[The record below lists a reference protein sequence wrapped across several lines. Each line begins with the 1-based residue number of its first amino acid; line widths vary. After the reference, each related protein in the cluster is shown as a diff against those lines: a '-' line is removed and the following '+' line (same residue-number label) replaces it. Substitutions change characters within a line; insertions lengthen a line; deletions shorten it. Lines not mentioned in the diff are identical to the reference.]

1 MKNTLY
7 TFLFSLI
14 LGFTA
19 HAQVLNVPLIEQE
32 QDAWCWNG
40 VSKSALDYYGE
51 VHEQCEIA
59 EYVRTVTSRGFG
71 NTPCCENPTGPCN
84 QGNAIYN
91 EDGSIQDILHHFA
104 GITSE
109 YKGQFGRTEAD
120 VANSIA
126 RNAVVPCGW
135 LWATGGGHAV
145 LIHGYVSGNVYYMDP
160 WYGEGKKIAS
170 YSNFSSGSDGSDAGH
185 HTWITGIYFTSD
197 VTQTDTV
204 VPCDA
209 PNSITVS
216 NISGSSVDLN
226 WPVIASAQSYKIRY
240 RAQGSATWIN
250 TTSSANSKTIAN
262 LSGTTTYEFQV
273 ASVCNSVSESSFSS
287 TATATTLEGPVVYCA
302 ANGNSV
308 DGEWINSVVFGSIN
322 NTSNANGGYADFT
335 AQSTSI
341 TAGTSANIT
350 LTPGFASSWLFGTTT
365 QPEFWSIWIDLNQD
379 GDFTDANEQRFV
391 SSSSSTS
398 AVTAAISIPSGSPA
412 GTTRM
417 RIAMKRSSVASSCE
431 SFANGEVEDYSVTI
445 IEDLPPTCDVVTNL
459 SISSVTNNSFSASWS
474 GDVDATSYNVDIRE
488 NGGAWTTVST
498 TTASYNFTG
507 LSAETNYEVKVSTVC
522 SFGNS
527 AESNIVSAT
536 TLSGPV
542 EYCSASGNSTSEWIE
557 AISLGNI
564 NNTSGA
570 DGGYADFTTQSASIE
585 IGASASLTITPGFP
599 YSWLFGYTTQ
609 AEFYSVWI
617 DLNQDGDFDDANELQ
632 YVSPNS
638 NSGYQAFSVSLS
650 IPASAALGETRLR
663 IAMKRGSAANS
674 CEALANGEVED
685 YTVNIVS
692 SVGGSGRITAV
703 GSISELESSM
713 YPNPASDVVNIKLSI
728 PSNSST
734 VTINLRDISGKWI
747 QGETFESA
755 NSDKTTTYQMPLN
768 QLTQGIYLV
777 EVVTNTGDRQL
788 QKLIV
793 N

>member
-1 MKNTLY
+1 MKKIVIL
-7 TFLFSLI
+7 LI
-14 LGFTA
+14 VLGASFGLQ
-19 HAQVLNVPLIEQE
+19 AQVLNVPTVEQE
-32 QDAWCWNG
+32 QENWCWAG
-40 VSKSALDYYGE
+40 VSKCMLDYYGNTLQ
-51 VHEQCEIA
+51 QCEIA
-59 EYVRTVTSRGFG
+59 EYARTTSTYYNYG
-71 NTPCCENPTGPCN
+71 NTPCCDVPDGACDQYN
-84 QGNAIYN
+84 QIYGY
-91 EDGSIQDILHHFA
+91 DGSIESILSHFA
-104 GITSE
+104 DIESDGVYSSL
-109 YKGQFGRTEAD
+109 TEAQIQAD
-120 VANSIA
+120 VANNRTSVM
-126 RNAVVPCGW
+126 RWGW
-135 LWATGGGHAV
+135 TTGGGHFLV
-145 LIHGYVSGNVYYMDP
+145 VHGYVNGNVYYMDP
-160 WYGEGKKIAS
+160 WFGEGKKIAT
-170 YSNFSSGSDGSDAGH
+170 YNTVKSGNDGSGYH
-185 HTWITGIYFTSD
+185 NWTHTLYITSD
-197 VTQTDTV
+197 VTVQDTI
-204 VPCDA
+204 PCDSPTNLA
-209 PNSITVS
+209 ANVSGTTVT
-216 NISGSSVDLN
+216 LN
-226 WPVIASAQSYKIRY
+226 WAVVASAQSYNVRY
-240 RAQGSATWIN
+240 REQGTSTWSLEENIIGNSFVISSLEGN
-250 TTSSANSKTIAN
+250 TN
-262 LSGTTTYEFQV
+262 YEFQV
-273 ASVCNSVSESSFSS
+273 ASKCNQVSFSDFSSS
-287 TATATTLEGPVVYCA
+287 TNATTEDAPLVYCTS
-302 ANGNSV
+302 NGNSV
-308 DGEWINSVVFGSIN
+308 EGEWINAVAFGSIN

-341 TAGTSANIT
+341 TAGTSSNIT

-365 QPEFWSIWIDLNQD
+365 QPEFWSVWIDLNQD
-379 GDFTDANEQRFV
+379 GDFNDANEQCFV

-398 AVTAAISIPSGSPA
+398 AVSAAISIPSGTPA

-417 RIAMKRSSVASSCE
+417 RIAMKRSSAASSCE

-445 IEDLPPTCDVVTNL
+445 IEDVPPACDVVTNL

-507 LSAETNYEVKVSTVC
+507 LSAETTYEVKVSTIC

-527 AESNIVSAT
+527 TESNIVSAT

-632 YVSPNS
+632 YVSPSS

-692 SVGGSGRITAV
+692 TVGGSGRITAV
-703 GSISELESSM
+703 GSISELESSV

-734 VTINLRDISGKWI
+734 VTINLLDISGKWI

-755 NSDKTTTYQMPLN
+755 NSDKTTTYQMSLN